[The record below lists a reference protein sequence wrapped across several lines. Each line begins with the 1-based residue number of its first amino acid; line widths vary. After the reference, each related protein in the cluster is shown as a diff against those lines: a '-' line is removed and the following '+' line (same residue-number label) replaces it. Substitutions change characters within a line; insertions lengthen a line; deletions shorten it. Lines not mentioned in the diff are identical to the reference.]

1 MRLKFARPFEYDGD
15 WIREKE
21 RQGTL
26 SLMTLNEQIAVV
38 PLFRGLRPEQCQTL
52 ANIAIERTYAK
63 GQNIFVEG
71 ADAAGFYVLVSGR
84 VKVYKL
90 SPEGKEQIL
99 HVIEPH
105 DAFGEAAVFAG
116 HRFPAHADAME
127 ASKTLFFPRH
137 AFLAIVERHPSLALN
152 MLAYLSRRL
161 HRFANLIESLS
172 LKEVPGRLAAH
183 LLYLSERQD
192 DRDELLLDLSK
203 VQLASLLGT
212 IPETLSRVLA
222 KMAREGLI
230 EVQEGR
236 HIRLLDRE
244 SLEEL
249 ATGERRLGAG
259 M

>member
-1 MRLKFARPFEYDGD
+1 
-15 WIREKE
+15 
-21 RQGTL
+21 
-26 SLMTLNEQIAVV
+26 MTIIEQITST
-38 PLFRGLRPEQCQTL
+38 PLFRGLREEQCEAL
-52 ANIAIERTYAK
+52 AATAIEKTYIK
-63 GQNIFVEG
+63 GRNIFVEG
-71 ADAAGFYVLVSGR
+71 ADATGFYILAEGR

-99 HVIEPH
+99 HVIEPY
-105 DAFGEAAVFAG
+105 DAFAEAAVFAG
-116 HRFPAHADAME
+116 HRFPAHADALE
-127 ASKTLFFPRH
+127 TSKTLFFPRD
-137 AFLAIVERHPSLALN
+137 AFLALVQRHPPLALN
-152 MLAYLSRRL
+152 MLADLSRRL

-183 LLYLSERQD
+183 LLYLSQRQE
-192 DRDELLLDLSK
+192 DRDELILDLSK

-236 HIRLLDRE
+236 SIRLLDRE

-249 ATGERRLGAG
+249 AAGERRLGTAS
-259 M
+259 

>member
-1 MRLKFARPFEYDGD
+1 
-15 WIREKE
+15 
-21 RQGTL
+21 
-26 SLMTLNEQIAVV
+26 
-38 PLFRGLRPEQCQTL
+38 
-52 ANIAIERTYAK
+52 
-63 GQNIFVEG
+63 
-71 ADAAGFYVLVSGR
+71 
-84 VKVYKL
+84 
-90 SPEGKEQIL
+90 
-99 HVIEPH
+99 
-105 DAFGEAAVFAG
+105 
-116 HRFPAHADAME
+116 
-127 ASKTLFFPRH
+127 
-137 AFLAIVERHPSLALN
+137 

>member
-52 ANIAIERTYAK
+52 ANIAIEKTYAK

-105 DAFGEAAVFAG
+105 DAFGEAAVFA
-116 HRFPAHADAME
+116 ME
-127 ASKTLFFPRH
+127 AAKTLFFPRH